1 MAHINLLPW
10 REEQRKERQR
20 QFAVVAVGSVIL
32 MALIILLVHI
42 NVAHVID
49 DQQSRNR
56 YLQQQIAKVEDQI
69 KEIRNLEKEKQRLL
83 DRMNIIQQLQ
93 QNRPEIVHLFYEI
106 ARRVPSGVY
115 LTSIKQTG
123 QKLVIKGVAQ
133 SNARVSAFM
142 RQLDASDWLTGPQLD
157 VIQTKAKGQ
166 ERSSDFTL
174 RVQQVSKQQNKA
186 KSGNGKGKRQ

>member
-42 NVAHVID
+42 NIARVID

>member
-32 MALIILLVHI
+32 MVLIILLVHI

-56 YLQQQIAKVEDQI
+56 FLQKQIAKVEDQI
-69 KEIRNLEKEKQRLL
+69 KEIRNLEREKQRLL

-106 ARRVPSGVY
+106 AKRVPSGVY
-115 LTSIKQTG
+115 LTSIRQSG
-123 QKLVIKGVAQ
+123 HNLVIQGVAQ

-142 RQLDASDWLTGPQLD
+142 RQLNASDWLTNPQLD
-157 VIQTKAKGQ
+157 VIHTKAKGQ
-166 ERSSDFTL
+166 ERNSDFTL
-174 RVQQVSKQQNKA
+174 RVQQVSKSKQ
-186 KSGNGKGKRQ
+186 SGKGGKGKRK